1 LALRAV
7 AVAAAVVGDAA
18 VAAVLAP
25 LDVTAECGSTAG
37 LDGRHDLELAEADVP
52 GMGRSPG
59 RPVSAEDVGD
69 LERGTPR
76 VQGSQP
82 LAVVPSVAGSPIR
95 AVILSSGLVT
105 VRTIL
110 VATRV

>member
-1 LALRAV
+1 MPPNHSR
-7 AVAAAVVGDAA
+7 AAAPWHFGQW
-18 VAAVLAP
+18 
-25 LDVTAECGSTAG
+25 
-37 LDGRHDLELAEADVP
+37 RADVP

-59 RPVSAEDVGD
+59 RPVSTEDVGD
-69 LERGTPR
+69 LERGAHR
-76 VQGSQP
+76 DQP
-82 LAVVPSVAGSPIR
+82 LGLAVSPVGMPIC